1 MNQFLMFEFL
11 KKKKVVVLGM
21 PEKHPVLRRM
31 FLFFQAVVIIV
42 GLCLLVVLPRQVIFD
57 NGVKVKVE
65 RADSFIEKQEGLMFR
80 DKLEDGHGMLFI
92 FRHEGQASFWM
103 KNMKFPLDLIFISK
117 DKKIVDIKQNFQPCL
132 VENCPVYKSVVAAQ
146 YVLEVNAG
154 FVEKNKISI
163 GDSISFSCSW
173 F

>member
-1 MNQFLMFEFL
+1 MIFL
-11 KKKKVVVLGM
+11 KKYWF
-21 PEKHPVLRRM
+21 RI
-31 FLFFQAVVIIV
+31 FQIT
-42 GLCLLVVLPRQVIFD
+42 LLVVIFIFFILAPRQVIFD
-57 NGVKVKVE
+57 NSNVNVKVE
-65 RADSFIEKQEGLMFR
+65 RADSYAERQEGLMFR
-80 DKLEDGHGMLFI
+80 DKLGDGHGMLFMNV
-92 FRHEGQASFWM
+92 GAASFWM

-132 VENCPVYKSVVAAQ
+132 VESCPTYTSIAPAK

-163 GDSISFSCSW
+163 GEFISFSCSW

>member
-1 MNQFLMFEFL
+1 MFEFL

-31 FLFFQAVVIIV
+31 FLFFQFALLAIIL
-42 GLCLLVVLPRQVIFD
+42 GFFILAPPPKADKKAQVIFD

-65 RADSFIEKQEGLMFR
+65 RADSYAERQEGLMFR
-80 DKLEDGHGMLFI
+80 DKLKDGHGMLFVNV
-92 FRHEGQASFWM
+92 GTPSFWM

-132 VENCPVYKSVVAAQ
+132 VENCPAYYSIAAAK

-154 FVEKNKISI
+154 FVEKNKILI
-163 GDSISFSCSW
+163 GEFISFSCSW